1 MFPMHL
7 RPAVKSN
14 APDAQ
19 RADRMEWIPDSVL
32 EVADCFRAATRDEL
46 PLNVVG
52 AGTAQSWGGDVDAR
66 LAVRSDKLNSILH
79 YEPSDMTV
87 HVGAGMRVAD
97 LQSVVAEHGQ
107 RLAIDAA
114 RIPHGATV
122 GGMVATADQG
132 PSQLAF
138 GGPRDLVIG
147 AGLVFAHGQIVR
159 SGGNVIKNVAGYD
172 LARLMSGSLG
182 TLAFITDVG
191 FRLHPLP
198 AATATLRVRVGLEG
212 AVACAERIAHG
223 ALEPVAAEWIAGQLL
238 IRFEGTHSG
247 VRDRLDTAA
256 SIAGSESSIL
266 GQDEAA
272 EAWAQVAEVSS
283 PGTHCEKPITVARGL
298 ARPTDV
304 CSVAQAANRI
314 GLEQE
319 AVPTVA
325 AAVLTGR
332 VDLRI
337 DATTLD
343 SHASTLT
350 RWRSFIEQRGG
361 STVLRHRPEGLIDL
375 IEPWGEP
382 PSAIAVM
389 RAIKASYDPHHL
401 LGRGRFHPWF

>member
-138 GGPRDLVIG
+138 GGAPVEMSSRMWRD
-147 AGLVFAHGQIVR
+147 
-159 SGGNVIKNVAGYD
+159 
-172 LARLMSGSLG
+172 M
-182 TLAFITDVG
+182 T
-191 FRLHPLP
+191 
-198 AATATLRVRVGLEG
+198 
-212 AVACAERIAHG
+212 
-223 ALEPVAAEWIAGQLL
+223 W
-238 IRFEGTHSG
+238 
-247 VRDRLDTAA
+247 
-256 SIAGSESSIL
+256 
-266 GQDEAA
+266 
-272 EAWAQVAEVSS
+272 
-283 PGTHCEKPITVARGL
+283 RG
-298 ARPTDV
+298 
-304 CSVAQAANRI
+304 
-314 GLEQE
+314 
-319 AVPTVA
+319 
-325 AAVLTGR
+325 
-332 VDLRI
+332 
-337 DATTLD
+337 
-343 SHASTLT
+343 
-350 RWRSFIEQRGG
+350 
-361 STVLRHRPEGLIDL
+361 
-375 IEPWGEP
+375 
-382 PSAIAVM
+382 
-389 RAIKASYDPHHL
+389 
-401 LGRGRFHPWF
+401 